1 MSLHTLLWEAVVPS
15 PANNSPASRQSFWP
29 SIARILLIEVL
40 VLVALSGAVVGYL
53 NWSSEAAWAEFM
65 AASAQSAQAP
75 SLHAV
80 KGQTACDRKA

>member
-1 MSLHTLLWEAVVPS
+1 MSLHTLFWEAAVPS
-15 PANNSPASRQSFWP
+15 PANNSAASRERFWP

-53 NWSSEAAWAEFM
+53 NWSSEAAWTEFM
-65 AASAQSAQAP
+65 ATSAQSAQAP

-80 KGQTACDRKA
+80 KSQTACDRKA

>member
-1 MSLHTLLWEAVVPS
+1 
-15 PANNSPASRQSFWP
+15 
-29 SIARILLIEVL
+29 LLIEVL

-75 SLHAV
+75 NASLHAV
-80 KGQTACDRKA
+80 KSQTPCDRKA